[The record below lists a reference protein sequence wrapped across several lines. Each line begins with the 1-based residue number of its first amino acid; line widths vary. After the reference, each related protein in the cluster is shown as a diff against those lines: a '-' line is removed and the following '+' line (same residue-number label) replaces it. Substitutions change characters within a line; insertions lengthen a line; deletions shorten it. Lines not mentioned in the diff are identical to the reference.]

1 MLMLPLVWGDGLPV
15 LSHAFAA
22 PAPQQSHSIAKKQV
36 THVSGPELSRYYVKI
51 YQAKDPKP
59 AARVA
64 DKWEMYTGYNTTVV
78 KDEVGRWWWVVIYS
92 SDDIKQVRSFVRN
105 FPSIRAKY
113 PDQSAFTPYI
123 YENPNHVAKAVDTP
137 KPIEQRTV
145 PKTIVEEKKPATT
158 PAVTVARQV
167 SDVDKDIPVSQTSQ
181 ENTFAVIIANED
193 YNREVKVPYA
203 LNDGTMFKA
212 YCQRT
217 LGIPAS
223 NIHMTSNATLND
235 LKYQIDWLRQV
246 MEAYDGE
253 ARILFYYAGH
263 GIPDEA
269 SHSAYLLPVDGYA
282 SNTTTGYS
290 LNELYSTL
298 SQLPCKSALVLL
310 DACFSGAKR
319 DGGMLASARG
329 VAIKVK
335 ENKPAGNL
343 VVFSAAQGDETA
355 YPYQEQQHGMF
366 TYYLLK
372 TLKESKGNISLGDLS
387 TKVTKEVKRRSVVQN
402 EKMQTP
408 TVISSPATATHW
420 KSWKLK

>member
-1 MLMLPLVWGDGLPV
+1 MLLLPLVCCDGLPV
-15 LSHAFAA
+15 LSHAVAA
-22 PAPQQSHSIAKKQV
+22 TQQSHSIAKKQV
-36 THVSGPELSRYYVKI
+36 THISGPELSRYYVKI
-51 YQAKDPKP
+51 YQAKDRKP

-123 YENPNHVAKAVDTP
+123 YENPNYVAKAVDTP

-372 TLKESKGNISLGDLS
+372 TLKESKGNITLGDLS
-387 TKVTKEVKRRSVVQN
+387 TKVTKEVKKRSVVQN

-408 TVISSPATATHW
+408 TVISSPATATQW